1 MLAKFAKTTLDINQF
16 SQIFDAFF
24 LSYQNETE
32 CNNKIVI
39 KVNIP
44 WPGA

>member
-1 MLAKFAKTTLDINQF
+1 MLAKFAKNTLDINQF
-16 SQIFDAFF
+16 LQIFDAFF

-44 WPGA
+44 